1 VQKVRGFNVSDS
13 KTVVEKR
20 AALIIKYRKLKIKKK
35 EKEGDKTTYFLSR
48 DASNYVFLCV
58 VGQRTIGISYV
69 RELRDLVEEKG
80 AEKGAIVTDGK
91 YTYSAR
97 ANAPKMGI
105 ELIPPTLPTFDIF
118 KHKLVSPAEIL
129 TEEERE
135 RILKFYHSEPFQ
147 FPWIKASDPVSIIL
161 GARPGDILKISAYSE
176 TAGTYVSYRYVT

>member
-1 VQKVRGFNVSDS
+1 MRES
-13 KTVVEKR
+13 KTAVEKR
-20 AALIIKYRKLKIKKK
+20 ASLIIKYRKLKVNRK
-35 EKEGDKTTYFLSR
+35 EKEEDKTTYFLSR
-48 DASNYVFLCV
+48 GASNYVFLCV
-58 VGQRTIGISYV
+58 AGQRTIGISYV
-69 RELRDLVEEKG
+69 RELRDLVEETG

-91 YTYSAR
+91 YTYSAK

-118 KHKLVSPAEIL
+118 KHKLVSPTEIL

-135 RILKFYHSEPFQ
+135 RVLKFYHSEPFQ

-161 GARPGDILKISAYSE
+161 GARPGDILKMSAHSE

>member
-1 VQKVRGFNVSDS
+1 
-13 KTVVEKR
+13 
-20 AALIIKYRKLKIKKK
+20 
-35 EKEGDKTTYFLSR
+35 
-48 DASNYVFLCV
+48 
-58 VGQRTIGISYV
+58 
-69 RELRDLVEEKG
+69 
-80 AEKGAIVTDGK
+80 
-91 YTYSAR
+91 
-97 ANAPKMGI
+97 MGI